1 VVTTLYDPAD
11 PTFAERAF
19 DIYRTMRDE
28 HPLYTGLDGAFYALS
43 RYDDVRRAALDW
55 QSYSSTGKAEVAG
68 KKPTLN
74 SMDPPAHTE
83 FRGLVARGF
92 TPRSIAELEP
102 GIRAMATDLLDRV
115 AAAGGCDVAADF
127 AQLIPSMVMA
137 ELLGLPD
144 ELVPVCRE
152 LTDTSKRRVSAEGG
166 NGPANRSYAI
176 FTELYEQRR
185 QVPTDD
191 LLSALLAAEVG
202 GRKLTQDE
210 LLGFSWLL
218 LVGGNDTTTNLI
230 GNGIELLARFP
241 DQRKLLL
248 DDPGLIPNAVEEM
261 LRYAS
266 PSHTLPRRATRDI
279 EVDGGVIPENARVLL
294 LWSSANHDESEF
306 ADPDVFDVRR
316 DASRHLAFG
325 TGTHFCLGA
334 ALARLEARIAIEQFL
349 ARIPDFEVD
358 GTPERL
364 VSSVFT
370 GWETLPIRYGR
381 ARP

>member
-1 VVTTLYDPAD
+1 
-11 PTFAERAF
+11 
-19 DIYRTMRDE
+19 
-28 HPLYTGLDGAFYALS
+28 
-43 RYDDVRRAALDW
+43 
-55 QSYSSTGKAEVAG
+55 
-68 KKPTLN
+68 
-74 SMDPPAHTE
+74 
-83 FRGLVARGF
+83 
-92 TPRSIAELEP
+92 
-102 GIRAMATDLLDRV
+102 
-115 AAAGGCDVAADF
+115 
-127 AQLIPSMVMA
+127 
-137 ELLGLPD
+137 
-144 ELVPVCRE
+144 
-152 LTDTSKRRVSAEGG
+152 
-166 NGPANRSYAI
+166 
-176 FTELYEQRR
+176 LYEQRR